1 MTFAD
6 RLFNLS
12 SKRRSEERWL
22 ASKQTVTT
30 HNRAERTGN
39 STCML
44 QEGRAVS
51 MRGLCE
57 NFALTAARP
66 RVQPCPPSLPYQI
79 FQNRKEGGG
88 GTDGIALAQR
98 VKLQKSSELKESCAF
113 AKSCSHGFVESLSKR
128 KTIETKKESSLF
140 RMLRNFRHQ
149 PWIPALVSAKKG
161 NFVAKLF

>member
-1 MTFAD
+1 MGERGLPFLSSLVKKREGGETVTCPAD

-57 NFALTAARP
+57 NFALTAARACMQTP
-66 RVQPCPPSLPYQI
+66 SHPSLI
-79 FQNRKEGGG
+79 KFSRTEKRGGG
-88 GTDGIALAQR
+88 AEGFALAQR

-113 AKSCSHGFVESLSKR
+113 AKSCSHGFVESLSK
-128 KTIETKKESSLF
+128 KS
-140 RMLRNFRHQ
+140 H
-149 PWIPALVSAKKG
+149 
-161 NFVAKLF
+161 